1 MKQRLNDNVVIGV
14 LTTLILAVGCK
25 PYEDFV
31 EDFDFSIV
39 YFGTQKPLR
48 TIVAYEEMSFKVG
61 VALGGKRTNAVNETV
76 NFEIDPSL
84 LDDPAI
90 VGGNPF
96 ELMPSDYYEIDGQ
109 EMVVPV
115 GKFIGDVTVKLNT
128 DLFTADPK
136 ATQNHYAIPIRI
148 KSATTDSVA
157 TGAFDDTGNVITVP
171 KDYTIVVVK
180 YISPLHGTYYRQG
193 VQKEFDEAGAKLD
206 EITYN
211 DPDLIKNATWDIQT
225 VDRYSVST
233 PGFGTFNNGSLL
245 LSLDSETNQVTI
257 STGSP
262 AIVGLSG
269 QGTYD
274 PVSRVF
280 QLDYSFER
288 DGRDFQVSEKLTIRQ
303 APELDLRFEEW

>member
-1 MKQRLNDNVVIGV
+1 MNQSKNLFTSLFVA
-14 LTTLILAVGCK
+14 LIMVTACS
-25 PYEDFV
+25 PYEEFI
-31 EDFDFSIV
+31 EDFDYSIV

-48 TIVAYEEMSFKVG
+48 TIVAYDDMSFKVG

-76 NFEIDPSL
+76 GFEIDPSL

-90 VGGNPF
+90 VGDNLF

-128 DLFTADPK
+128 NLFTADPQ

-148 KSATTDSVA
+148 KNATTDSVA
-157 TGAFDDTGNVITVP
+157 TGAFDDTGNVITAP

-193 VQKEFDEAGAKLD
+193 IQKEFDEAGEEL
-206 EITYN
+206 EEVTYN
-211 DPDLIKNATWDIQT
+211 DPDLIKNATWNIQT

-233 PGFGTFNNGSLL
+233 PGFGNFNNGALL
-245 LSLDSETNQVTI
+245 LSLDPETNQVTI
-257 STGSP
+257 STESP

-280 QLDYSFER
+280 QLDYSFQRE
-288 DGRDFQVSEKLTIRQ
+288 GRDYQVSEKLTIRQ